1 MSAPLHVEIRGT
13 GPDLVLLHG
22 WALHGGMW
30 GPWLDELGRR
40 ARLHLI
46 DLPGHGRSAWPAG
59 ASTLRDL
66 ARAVS
71 PHVPNGAA
79 VLGWSLGGMVA
90 LELARS
96 RPGDLAALV
105 LIATTPC
112 FLARD
117 DWPTGMN
124 PGVLDGFAAGLAGDY
139 RRTLTNFLALQTWGD
154 ENASQ
159 ALRSLRA
166 NLDSHGEPDPQALT
180 AGLGILRTADLR
192 DALAAITVPT
202 LVIAGEHDRIT
213 PVAAG
218 RELASRLPSARF
230 VEVPKAGHAPFL
242 SHPETVRREVEK
254 FLAFL
259 APSSA
264 PAGKSW
270 SAGPGAGLTGEAQGQ
285 DSGPVTAAEATA
297 PAEGNTSNEFAL
309 DVRRVR
315 DSFSQAAGTYDAAAV
330 LQATVRDELLRRLE
344 VLRMEPAVVVDLGAG
359 TGQASIALKRR
370 YPGGRVV
377 AMDIAHGMLLQA
389 RKRQTLLR
397 RFDRVVAD
405 AAALPLGNASVD
417 MLFSSLMLQW
427 CNDPDRVLRE
437 CRRVLRPGGVLHF
450 TTLGPDTLV
459 ELRQAWQA
467 ADPGHAHV
475 NRFIDMHD
483 LGDALVR
490 AGFAEPVL
498 DVERYTLTYDD
509 ARGLMRDL
517 KAIGA
522 HNSTAGRARGLT
534 GKSALA
540 RMLAA
545 YEGFRRAGKLPAT
558 YEVVFAQAWCPTGPI
573 RTKGQPRAETVVPI
587 SQIRRRN

>member
-1 MSAPLHVEIRGT
+1 M
-13 GPDLVLLHG
+13 
-22 WALHGGMW
+22 
-30 GPWLDELGRR
+30 
-40 ARLHLI
+40 
-46 DLPGHGRSAWPAG
+46 
-59 ASTLRDL
+59 
-66 ARAVS
+66 
-71 PHVPNGAA
+71 
-79 VLGWSLGGMVA
+79 
-90 LELARS
+90 
-96 RPGDLAALV
+96 
-105 LIATTPC
+105 
-112 FLARD
+112 
-117 DWPTGMN
+117 
-124 PGVLDGFAAGLAGDY
+124 
-139 RRTLTNFLALQTWGD
+139 
-154 ENASQ
+154 
-159 ALRSLRA
+159 
-166 NLDSHGEPDPQALT
+166 
-180 AGLGILRTADLR
+180 
-192 DALAAITVPT
+192 
-202 LVIAGEHDRIT
+202 
-213 PVAAG
+213 
-218 RELASRLPSARF
+218 
-230 VEVPKAGHAPFL
+230 
-242 SHPETVRREVEK
+242 
-254 FLAFL
+254 
-259 APSSA
+259 
-264 PAGKSW
+264 
-270 SAGPGAGLTGEAQGQ
+270 
-285 DSGPVTAAEATA
+285 
-297 PAEGNTSNEFAL
+297 
-309 DVRRVR
+309 RRVR